1 MPAGTDRRTAVIAA
15 WIVSIGLG
23 VSGIVLTI
31 VAWSDLDGVD
41 ASTNVIAGISAALYA
56 TLGVL
61 VLRRTRNVIGWMLL
75 GEGAGM
81 AVLCF
86 GSAYGVVGIVTSPG
100 TLPGAKA
107 VGAIAE
113 WSFVPVASGL
123 AFMFLVFPT
132 GSLPSRRWR
141 PIATVGVAA
150 SAFSLIALVVTPRE
164 IALPAPGGYS
174 LTYPNPFGIEAL
186 GSKVPLGTL
195 NAYAFLLVVLL
206 ALGFAA
212 LIVRYRSG
220 DLETRQQLKW
230 VALVAAGALAASIV
244 GGAAQALCRCQET
257 PVSFVAYLVIPLLLL
272 LGIPAAITVAILKY
286 RLYDIDVVINKTVV
300 YGLLG
305 RVHHRRLRGDR
316 GRGRLGPSGRTGER
330 AAVHRGHRGDRRGLP
345 AGPGAGPAA
354 RQPPRVREAGHP
366 LRGALGLRR
375 ADGRDRA
382 PPRTLLPRM
391 ARVLGRGDRGA
402 AATRLAPGRRRAPAA
417 RASLADARRHEVA
430 TLPLVPAT
438 SSRDIARDATSS
450 VPVRHRGELL
460 GALSLVKPP
469 GEPLTPTERTL
480 AEDLAAQAGL
490 VLRNVRSP
498 PSWWPTRGASGLP
511 AAPRDAPRTR
521 SGGRLERNI
530 HDGAQQQLVA
540 MAVQLGLA
548 ERLVDQRRREGEASC
563 SRDAPGRRPR
573 RRSTNL
579 RDLARGIYPPL
590 LADQGLAAALERPGP
605 QGAVPG
611 RGRRRRR
618 RAAIPRR
625 SRRPCTSA
633 CLEASRTRRSTPT
646 PHASTSGFRTRT
658 AALSFEVAD
667 DGEGF
672 DPASRPLG
680 SGLTNMRDRLDA
692 LGGSLDVRSAPG
704 SGTTVAGRIPL
715 DGQPSTR

>member
-15 WIVSIGLG
+15 WIVSIVLG

-230 VALVAAGALAASIV
+230 VALVAAGALAASVV

-286 RLYDIDVVINKTVV
+286 RLYDLDVVINKAVV
-300 YGLLG
+300 YGLVGAFITAVYVTIVVGIGSAL
-305 RVHHRRLRGDR
+305 
-316 GRGRLGPSGRTGER
+316 GRTGNGLLPIVAAVVIAVAFQPARER
-330 AAVHRGHRGDRRGLP
+330 ARRLANRLVYGSRATPYDVLSDF
-345 AGPGAGPAA
+345 AGQMGGTVAS
-354 RQPPRVREAGHP
+354 EA
-366 LRGALGLRR
+366 
-375 ADGRDRA
+375 
-382 PPRTLLPRM
+382 LLPRM
-391 ARVLGRGDRGA
+391 AQVLGEGTGA
-402 AATRLAPGRRRAPAA
+402 ASATVWLRVGGELRPEGRWPMEAPA
-417 RASLADARRHEVA
+417 
-430 TLPLVPAT
+430 
-438 SSRDIARDATSS
+438 
-450 VPVRHRGELL
+450 G
-460 GALSLVKPP
+460 
-469 GEPLTPTERTL
+469 
-480 AEDLAAQAGL
+480 
-490 VLRNVRSP
+490 
-498 PSWWPTRGASGLP
+498 
-511 AAPRDAPRTR
+511 RDAPP
-521 SGGRLERNI
+521 GGR
-530 HDGAQQQLVA
+530 
-540 MAVQLGLA
+540 
-548 ERLVDQRRREGEASC
+548 
-563 SRDAPGRRPR
+563 
-573 RRSTNL
+573 
-579 RDLARGIYPPL
+579 
-590 LADQGLAAALERPGP
+590 
-605 QGAVPG
+605 
-611 RGRRRRR
+611 
-618 RAAIPRR
+618 
-625 SRRPCTSA
+625 
-633 CLEASRTRRSTPT
+633 
-646 PHASTSGFRTRT
+646 
-658 AALSFEVAD
+658 
-667 DGEGF
+667 
-672 DPASRPLG
+672 
-680 SGLTNMRDRLDA
+680 
-692 LGGSLDVRSAPG
+692 
-704 SGTTVAGRIPL
+704 
-715 DGQPSTR
+715 